1 VLATPSMISSM
12 VGSHP
17 SSTPIM
23 SPHVNHSTS
32 DARDSTRTSPPARPL
47 ADVEEGWTE
56 EAVVDAVVEAVVEA
70 VAPARARSVGVTYP
84 QSANHRRTSSRSGRV
99 ARYSNVGNRSSTKWT
114 TAPGFS
120 ATTGR
125 FRMVANARARVRL
138 FSCISSHIYLSVI
151 IFSTLL
157 WNIYTYI

>member
-56 EAVVDAVVEAVVEA
+56 EAVVDGMDRMAGWQGLKSHR
-70 VAPARARSVGVTYP
+70 VAPS
-84 QSANHRRTSSRSGRV
+84 
-99 ARYSNVGNRSSTKWT
+99 
-114 TAPGFS
+114 
-120 ATTGR
+120 
-125 FRMVANARARVRL
+125 RVRL